1 MHCLFSHFEF
11 FDSLLDD
18 MLQPKDWQHA
28 QKCLPWQCVRP
39 TPLRAPLTGRPA
51 TASAAVSKADFY
63 FPRLCPMQDWLYH
76 QRYSPAYMR
85 KTWVG
90 YPVQANLWRLPEAEV
105 MGIVQDLAIKSAH
118 KPNPNTPFAPR
129 HFGEWL
135 EAGFGKALTESFMA
149 PYNAKVWAHP

>member
-18 MLQPKDWQHA
+18 MLQPK
-28 QKCLPWQCVRP
+28 
-39 TPLRAPLTGRPA
+39 
-51 TASAAVSKADFY
+51 
-63 FPRLCPMQDWLYH
+63 DWLYH

-118 KPNPNTPFAPR
+118 KPHPNYTTAPR

-135 EAGFGKALTESFMA
+135 KAPTLT
-149 PYNAKVWAHP
+149 PTPNP